1 MMGDRDVRKMIDKT
15 FDQAFSE
22 SGHNINRNNPDRIH
36 AYEASRCTRLAYY
49 ERKDPCPA
57 DNATRISTLIKDSFR
72 RSFKGVPGEY
82 RVDSLVLDV
91 AADLVI
97 DDELVVRFE
106 VVTQPPD
113 IPHPRDLLYLNACL
127 FAFNKPEG
135 ILLYLTGEGKA
146 AEFSITK
153 NNRMF
158 QEIIRRA
165 RILSTLLKENKVP
178 IVEPCDLCLTCKYYD
193 RCYTREKK
201 QSNFSLDNILG
212 LAKKE
217 IKDKL
222 PR

>member
-1 MMGDRDVRKMIDKT
+1 
-15 FDQAFSE
+15 
-22 SGHNINRNNPDRIH
+22 
-36 AYEASRCTRLAYY
+36 
-49 ERKDPCPA
+49 
-57 DNATRISTLIKDSFR
+57 
-72 RSFKGVPGEY
+72 
-82 RVDSLVLDV
+82 
-91 AADLVI
+91 
-97 DDELVVRFE
+97 
-106 VVTQPPD
+106 
-113 IPHPRDLLYLNACL
+113 
-127 FAFNKPEG
+127 
-135 ILLYLTGEGKA
+135 
-146 AEFSITK
+146 
-153 NNRMF
+153 MF

>member
-1 MMGDRDVRKMIDKT
+1 M
-15 FDQAFSE
+15 
-22 SGHNINRNNPDRIH
+22 
-36 AYEASRCTRLAYY
+36 
-49 ERKDPCPA
+49 
-57 DNATRISTLIKDSFR
+57 
-72 RSFKGVPGEY
+72 
-82 RVDSLVLDV
+82 
-91 AADLVI
+91 I

-106 VVTQPPD
+106 VVTEPPD

-158 QEIIRRA
+158 QEIIRRSSHTKHIIE
-165 RILSTLLKENKVP
+165 RKQSP
-178 IVEPCDLCLTCKYYD
+178 YREPCDLCLTCKYYD

-222 PR
+222 PLLHSNTNLNE